1 MAKRS
6 EKPRRK
12 LQLCFIAACL
22 AFAFISVKPSM
33 AQNPLDVSDPN
44 LTIIMEAP
52 QPKYL
57 SPEQIKEM
65 RDQGMTSPAPMQP
78 KIIPLEPGS
87 PFLLEPKPLTKSP
100 SEAGVSTPSRPMGML
115 AGTSAGKTIFVYD
128 GLNRLTRVING
139 NKTLTYTYDKVGNRL
154 TKKSGYAGVTCDFNN
169 DEKTDLLWRH
179 KTTGDNAVWLMN
191 GVTYMSTVFVLNV
204 SDTNWK
210 IVGADDFNSDG
221 KTDILW
227 HHTPTG
233 TVAIWLM
240 DGITWTVTVI
250 VGGVPD
256 TSWKIVGTGD
266 FNNDGKTDILWHHA
280 TTGTIAIWLMDGTT
294 YESVVVVGVVADVNW
309 KIVGTGDFNTDGQT
323 DILWWHAGTGEI
335 YVWLIDGPINISAV
349 AIGVVSDVNW
359 KIMGAGDFDADGR
372 PDILWHHATAGTIAI
387 WLMDGTTYVSTVII
401 GAVTDLNWE
410 IVAP

>member
-1 MAKRS
+1 
-6 EKPRRK
+6 
-12 LQLCFIAACL
+12 
-22 AFAFISVKPSM
+22 M

-169 DEKTDLLWRH
+169 DGKTDLLWRH

-210 IVGADDFNSDG
+210 IVGADDFNS
-221 KTDILW
+221 
-227 HHTPTG
+227 
-233 TVAIWLM
+233 
-240 DGITWTVTVI
+240 
-250 VGGVPD
+250 
-256 TSWKIVGTGD
+256 
-266 FNNDGKTDILWHHA
+266 DGKTDILWHHA